1 MNTLDRKDGHLNVVA
16 NGQAN
21 ARTVTTGLERVQF
34 VHCALPE
41 VDLAEIDLG
50 VQFLGHALAAPFLIS
65 SMTGG
70 PSRARAINAAL
81 AEAAQD
87 HGIAMAVGSQR
98 VALQGE
104 GSEGLDRH
112 LRHYAPDIPLYAN
125 LGAAQLL
132 EPGAQDRVHRAI
144 DAIDANAL
152 IIHLNPMQEALQA
165 GGDTRWRGVLSAIR
179 DICVCLERP
188 VIVKEVG
195 FGLSGAVAAQLV
207 DAGVAALDVAGC
219 GGTSWAAVEGAMQ
232 EPGAARRLAE
242 LYRDWGIPTAD
253 AIVQVRAAAP
263 AMPLIGSGGIRS
275 GLDAARALRLGAD
288 IVGTAAGLLTA
299 ALEGPHAVHAAITE
313 WKDALRLACFGT
325 GSRTI
330 ADLRKAPLRSAP
342 SVRQP

>member
-1 MNTLDRKDGHLNVVA
+1 VNTLERKDGHLDVVA
-16 NGQAN
+16 SGQAA

-34 VHCALPE
+34 LHCALPE
-41 VDLAEIDLG
+41 VDLAAIDLS

-81 AEAAQD
+81 AEAAQA

-104 GSEGLDRH
+104 GSDGLDRH
-112 LRHYAPDIPLYAN
+112 LRRIAPDIPLYAN

-132 EPGAQDRVHRAI
+132 EPGARERVQRAI
-144 DAIDANAL
+144 DAIDASAL
-152 IIHLNPMQEALQA
+152 VVHLNPMQEALQA
-165 GGDTRWRGVLSAIR
+165 GGDTRWRGVLVALG
-179 DICVCLERP
+179 DVCRTLDRP

-207 DAGVAALDVAGC
+207 EAGVAALDVAGC

-232 EPGAARRLAE
+232 PPGPARRLAE
-242 LYRDWGIPTAD
+242 LYRDWGIPTAE
-253 AIVQVRAAAP
+253 AIVQARAAAP
-263 AMPLIGSGGIRS
+263 STPLIGSGGIRT

-288 IVGTAAGLLTA
+288 LVGAAAGVLSA
-299 ALEGPHAVHAAITE
+299 ALDGPHAVYAAISE

-325 GSRTI
+325 GSGTI
-330 ADLRKAPLRSAP
+330 AALRQAPLRTAD
-342 SVRQP
+342 